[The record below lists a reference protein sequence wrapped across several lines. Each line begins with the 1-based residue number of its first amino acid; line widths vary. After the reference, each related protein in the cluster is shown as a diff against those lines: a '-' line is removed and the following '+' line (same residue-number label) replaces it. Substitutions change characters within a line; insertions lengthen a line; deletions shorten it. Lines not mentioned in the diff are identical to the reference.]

1 MIQTIHTN
9 KNKLVISHEGSQIR
23 KYFTSPEEF
32 SRELQIY
39 KQNPSFAPRL
49 VGYNEKDLILI
60 LQYLEAETILQ
71 IEPDFGKIAQ
81 LFYKLHSF
89 KKQTICL
96 CDVNPKNILF
106 DIPSRRYYLIDFS
119 DWQFQPKEYDLVRFL
134 LFWAS
139 IFPYD
144 KFQEKAT
151 MFFDSYNQLFAID
164 YSLIQK
170 FLHPAIVEFDTRRK
184 KYNRKKAIITAEPDK
199 NRQWISEI
207 ITKQI

>member
-1 MIQTIHTN
+1 MTYHSLRN
-9 KNKLVISHEGSQIR
+9 KP
-23 KYFTSPEEF
+23 YFIINQKVLLYP
-32 SRELQIY
+32 I
-39 KQNPSFAPRL
+39 
-49 VGYNEKDLILI
+49 
-60 LQYLEAETILQ
+60 
-71 IEPDFGKIAQ
+71 
-81 LFYKLHSF
+81 
-89 KKQTICL
+89 
-96 CDVNPKNILF
+96 ILF
-106 DIPSRRYYLIDFS
+106 IDFS

-134 LFWAS
+134 LFWAA